1 MTLLEHEAW
10 SSGVGGAADRQRER
24 YDMSRALRRKRW

>member
-1 MTLLEHEAW
+1 MTLFEREAW

-24 YDMSRALRRKRW
+24 HDMSRALRYKR